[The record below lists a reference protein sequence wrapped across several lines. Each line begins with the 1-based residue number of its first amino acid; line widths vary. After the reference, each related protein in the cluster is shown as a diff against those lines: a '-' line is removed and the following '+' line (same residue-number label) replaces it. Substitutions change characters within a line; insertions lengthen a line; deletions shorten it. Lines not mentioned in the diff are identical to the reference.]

1 MAHQDNGTL
10 PVDEHD
16 YDLGAPRELPTRS
29 AYDLK
34 DVHDRLRDL
43 PDNELKQI
51 PVLATRTRL
60 NGGSMY
66 LDLQDLER
74 GEFKA
79 SNSMEAEH
87 DNAYVAKHDV
97 DYELWNY
104 LTGET
109 DTYRLGRFI
118 NEARPADKPLT

>member
-10 PVDEHD
+10 SVDEHE

-34 DVHDRLRDL
+34 EVHDRLRNL

-60 NGGSMY
+60 DGGSMY
-66 LDLQDLER
+66 VDLQHLER

-79 SNSMEAEH
+79 SNSMAAGRSLG
-87 DNAYVAKHDV
+87 NK
-97 DYELWNY
+97 Y

-109 DTYRLGRFI
+109 DTYRLGRFV
-118 NEARPADKPLT
+118 NEERPADKPLT